1 MYPETLNAMNESL
14 PRMLLWL
21 GELIA
26 LIVSLLA
33 LSGFAIYLGGIARL
47 CWTDRRAVLASRPQ

>member
-14 PRMLLWL
+14 PRTLLWL
-21 GELIA
+21 CELIA

-47 CWTDRRAVLASRPQ
+47 CWTERRAVLASGPQ